1 MTHARTL
8 LTLIAI
14 FAALATVLAAC
25 GSDPTPAPTS
35 APEPTAIQATAT
47 PVPAAPT
54 AMAAEPT
61 ETPQAAPPTAAPTE
75 TPRPAPPTAAP
86 TATPAPT
93 AAPTDV
99 PPTAAPEP
107 GPVTVVDSD
116 GNEVAFESPP
126 ERMVVYD
133 GAAVEM
139 LFAIGEGDR
148 VVGTH
153 SFVTYPAETAEI
165 TKVGDAFNMDIEA
178 IVALEPDLVY
188 VFYDRF
194 NADLER
200 AGLKV
205 LYIKSLSH
213 GFREVSDQI
222 RMWGAITGANE
233 EAEQVAGKFDERVQT
248 IEGKMA
254 EIDPTRTV
262 YSHGFDWWTPGRDT
276 LVNDVFEL
284 LKLENV
290 ADFEGYQQINP
301 EIIVA
306 DEPDFIMA
314 DSVESVVDDPV
325 LSNLHL
331 AEDLHHAED
340 HIFVMS
346 EGNTFSVAGPRFID
360 AVEEFAAW
368 VYPKQFGN

>member
-1 MTHARTL
+1 MPT
-8 LTLIAI
+8 
-14 FAALATVLAAC
+14 AT
-25 GSDPTPAPTS
+25 
-35 APEPTAIQATAT
+35 PEPTATA
-47 PVPAAPT
+47 
-54 AMAAEPT
+54 
-61 ETPQAAPPTAAPTE
+61 
-75 TPRPAPPTAAP
+75 
-86 TATPAPT
+86 
-93 AAPTDV
+93 D
-99 PPTAAPEP
+99 PEP

-116 GNEVAFESPP
+116 GNEVTFETPP

-148 VVGTH
+148 IVGTH
-153 SFVTYPAETAEI
+153 SYVTYPAETAGI

-222 RMWGAITGANE
+222 RMWGEITGATE
-233 EAEQVAGKFDERVQT
+233 EAEQVAGEFDGRVRA
-248 IEGKMA
+248 IEETME
-254 EIDPTRTV
+254 EIDRTWTV
-262 YSHGFDWWTPGRDT
+262 YSHGFDWWTPGSNT

-284 LKLENV
+284 LKLDNV

-301 EIIVA
+301 EIIVGN
-306 DEPDFIMA
+306 EPDIIMA
-314 DSVESVVDDPV
+314 DSIESITENPV
-325 LSNLHL
+325 LSTLHMV
-331 AEDLHHAED
+331 EDPHHVED

-346 EGNTFSVAGPRFID
+346 EGNSFSVAGPRFID

-368 VYPKQFGN
+368 VYPGAFP